1 MTTTLANQLLRINMA
16 NGASM
21 QSAMDVSADMR
32 VISFTLF
39 AALLTGMICGLIPAW
54 QESKPNLHDSL
65 KEGTRGV
72 SRRRHYVREAL
83 VTAEVALALAL
94 LIGAGLMIRSIIRLY
109 QVDAGFDPN
118 HVLTAQL
125 SLPTARYPKV
135 EQRMAFYQQVVARL
149 KALPGVA
156 SVAGTSAIPLSWM
169 EIGAGILIEGRP
181 QADSVDK
188 LPLSKVEAVTVD
200 YFRTLGILL
209 IQGRGFT
216 EKANKAAPAA
226 LTTNEPSARRY
237 LPGEDPI
244 GKRLKVG
251 ADPDDSWQS
260 IVGIVRDIKHRTLEE
275 EPQPEVYTPCQN
287 SPAALS

>member
-1 MTTTLANQLLRINMA
+1 MAPEYLPRIKE
-16 NGASM
+16 
-21 QSAMDVSADMR
+21 VSADMR
-32 VISFTLF
+32 VVSFTLI

-209 IQGRGFT
+209 IQVRGFT
-216 EKANKAAPAA
+216 EQDNKDAPAA
-226 LTTNEPSARRY
+226 VIINETFARRY